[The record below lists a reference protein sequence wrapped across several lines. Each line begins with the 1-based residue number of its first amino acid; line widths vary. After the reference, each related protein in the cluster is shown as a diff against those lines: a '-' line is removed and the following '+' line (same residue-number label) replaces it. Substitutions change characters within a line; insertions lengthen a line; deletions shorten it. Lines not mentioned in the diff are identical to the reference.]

1 MTKTANKFLAVFLAI
16 AMIFCFSVIGFAE
29 EGKFNLK
36 SGEAVAASGNFK
48 DKYVSD
54 LKITVKSNSEFVLAD
69 GFSVNV
75 SGTDGQN
82 KTYNASN
89 AKNIEMKGKSAV
101 ITVSYE
107 SGMTHETEYKITFA
121 EGSFKTAD
129 GKISSEYSF
138 TTTGNLILE
147 KLNGDRPTTT
157 MQKFIRWLSGWKYA
171 DIIKP
176 IIDLLKWFDSL

>member
-1 MTKTANKFLAVFLAI
+1 MTKTANKFLAVLLAI
-16 AMIFCFSVIGFAE
+16 AMIFSFSVSGFAE
-29 EGKFNLK
+29 TGTFSLK
-36 SGEAVAASGNFK
+36 SGSAVAASGNFK

-54 LKITVKSNSEFVLAD
+54 LKITVKSNSELVLAD

-75 SGTDGQN
+75 KGTDGQN
-82 KTYNASN
+82 KTYNSSN
-89 AKNIEMKGKSAV
+89 AKKIDINGKTAT

-107 SGMTHETEYKITFA
+107 AGMAHEAEYTVTVA

-129 GKISSEYSF
+129 GKLSAEYSF

-176 IIDLLKWFDSL
+176 IIDLLKWLDSL